1 MERAILFINGE
12 LIGDD
17 DFYLNYIK
25 AADKVVCADGGADHA
40 YKLGII
46 PDLILGD
53 LDSISSKALEHYQT
67 EQVEFAKYPVAKD
80 KTDTQLILEELI
92 ELEYKEII
100 IFAGL
105 GGRLDHTLA
114 NLYLLDFLAEFDTK
128 IKFISPKE
136 QVEIVCKEKIL
147 VNEVD
152 KTLSLLPLSDEVT
165 GVYLEGFKYGLE
177 DASFKRG
184 DTLGLSNIVQESPAK
199 IKLASGKLLMI
210 INN

>member
-40 YKLGII
+40 YKLGLI

-92 ELEYKEII
+92 GLEYKEII

-114 NLYLLDFLAEFDTK
+114 NLYLLDFLVEFDTK

>member
-1 MERAILFINGE
+1 VERAILFINGE

-40 YKLGII
+40 YKLGLI

-92 ELEYKEII
+92 GLEYKEII

-114 NLYLLDFLAEFDTK
+114 NLYLLDFLVEFDTK